1 MASLETRVTNIVF
14 RNPVLPAAGPNVAT
28 GERMIAA
35 IRGGAGGIVAKTVSV
50 IPAKD
55 PRPTIRKCG
64 AGLLNCETWSEA
76 SAESFLDAYR
86 AIKREG
92 VPLIVS
98 IGYSPDDVARLGKM
112 LEREVAPDAIEFS
125 THYVGKSLDPLLE
138 VARALRESVQI
149 PIWMKVSPSTPNIEE
164 LAIRAA
170 SYVDAFVAINS
181 VGPAL
186 DFDIETPHATLGSNN
201 SFGWLSG
208 PAIRPI
214 ALRIVSQIASVQPKP
229 VIGVGGIASGADAIQ
244 FFMAGASLV
253 QVCTAAILKGASVY
267 GAIADDMKT
276 WLEKHGYAS
285 AEDIRGLFLKNLNN
299 AN

>member
-1 MASLETRVTNIVF
+1 
-14 RNPVLPAAGPNVAT
+14 
-28 GERMIAA
+28 
-35 IRGGAGGIVAKTVSV
+35 
-50 IPAKD
+50 
-55 PRPTIRKCG
+55 
-64 AGLLNCETWSEA
+64 
-76 SAESFLDAYR
+76 
-86 AIKREG
+86 
-92 VPLIVS
+92 
-98 IGYSPDDVARLGKM
+98 
-112 LEREVAPDAIEFS
+112 
-125 THYVGKSLDPLLE
+125 
-138 VARALRESVQI
+138 
-149 PIWMKVSPSTPNIEE
+149 MKVSPSTPNIEE

-186 DFDIETPHATLGSNN
+186 DFDIETPHATLGSKN

-285 AEDIRGLFLKNLNN
+285 AEDIRAESL
-299 AN
+299 